1 MSFRW
6 LVRVYFEDTDAGGIV
21 YYANYFRFLERAR
34 TEWLRALGYSQES
47 LRSDDILF
55 VVREVRA
62 RYLRPARLDD
72 ELTLTVRVESS
83 RKASLV
89 LAQEV
94 LRRNEQGEEEC
105 LVQADISIACM
116 NHGGRPQG
124 IPAVILNAMTSSADG
139 QAG

>member
-6 LVRVYFEDTDAGGIV
+6 PVRVYFEDTDAGGIV

-34 TEWLRALGYSQES
+34 SEWLRALGYSQET
-47 LRSDDILF
+47 LRAGDILF

-62 RYLRPARLDD
+62 KYLRPARLDD

>member
-6 LVRVYFEDTDAGGIV
+6 PVRVYFEDTDAGGIV

-47 LRSDDILF
+47 LRADDILF

-124 IPAVILNAMTSSADG
+124 IPAVILNAMMSSADG

>member
-6 LVRVYFEDTDAGGIV
+6 PVRVYFEDTDAGGIV